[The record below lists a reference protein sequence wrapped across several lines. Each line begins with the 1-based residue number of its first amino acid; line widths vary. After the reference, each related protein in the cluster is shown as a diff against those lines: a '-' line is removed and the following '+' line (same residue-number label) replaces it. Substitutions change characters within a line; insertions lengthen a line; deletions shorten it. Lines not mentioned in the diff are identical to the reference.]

1 MRRKWRVPI
10 PKPSIIRTKS
20 KVAAKDK
27 EMSFWDHIEELRG
40 TLFRSILALVSVA
53 VVFMCFPKQLF
64 KAVLW
69 PTRPDFPLY
78 RLPGVDFSMD
88 LINIELSAQFFV
100 YLKVSVLCGVVVAF
114 PYIIWEIWKFV
125 APALYDNER
134 KPVRKAFLLSSGLF
148 YLGVAVGY
156 FVVLPVC
163 LMFFVNFSVSEAI
176 VNTISLGSYMSL
188 FISMVFLIGILF
200 EFPTVIVALSSIG
213 IVDRPMLK
221 KGRKYA
227 FVIVLVLAALITP
240 SDPFSMFVLA
250 IPLYGLYEFSIL
262 MCKKE
267 A

>member
-1 MRRKWRVPI
+1 
-10 PKPSIIRTKS
+10 
-20 KVAAKDK
+20 
-27 EMSFWDHIEELRG
+27 MSFWDHLEELRG
-40 TLFRSILALVSVA
+40 TLFRSIISVCVVSA
-53 VVFMCFPKQLF
+53 VFMCFPKPLF
-64 KAVLW
+64 NAVLW

-78 RLPGVDFSMD
+78 RLPGVDFSME

-100 YLKVSVLCGVVVAF
+100 YLKVSVLCGVVLAF
-114 PYIIWEIWKFV
+114 PYIIWEVWKFV

-134 KPVRKAFLLSSGLF
+134 RPVRKAFLLSSGLF

-163 LMFFVNFSVSEAI
+163 LMFFMNFSVSDTI

-188 FISMVFLIGILF
+188 FTSMVFLIGILF
-200 EFPTVIVALSSIG
+200 EFPTVIMVLSGIG
-213 IVDRPMLK
+213 VVDRPLLR

-227 FVIVLVLAALITP
+227 FVIVLVLAAFITP

-250 IPLYGLYEFSIL
+250 IPLYGLYELSIL
-262 MCKKE
+262 LCKNR